1 MSGPAEDGCR
11 VCLQQ
16 HGPEYPGSS
25 QCREFAAASSQHGS
39 AVTYQLLVFFSI
51 AAVSLRK

>member
-39 AVTYQLLVFFSI
+39 AVTYQLLVFCSL